1 MRNYNL
7 VNLKKSISS
16 SIQDEHMVENIY
28 DELIWQQSI
37 QDGISEEFVLA
48 ISTEIL
54 NDVFYMFIKDDKQ
67 LDQIIQKYK
76 SLPDSD

>member
-7 VNLKKSISS
+7 VNLKNSISS
-16 SIQDEHMVENIY
+16 TIQDEDMVENIY

-37 QDGISEEFVLA
+37 LDGISEEFVLD
-48 ISTEIL
+48 ISDEIL
-54 NDVFYMFIKDDKQ
+54 KDVFYMFIKDDKQ

-76 SLPDSD
+76 SFPDFD